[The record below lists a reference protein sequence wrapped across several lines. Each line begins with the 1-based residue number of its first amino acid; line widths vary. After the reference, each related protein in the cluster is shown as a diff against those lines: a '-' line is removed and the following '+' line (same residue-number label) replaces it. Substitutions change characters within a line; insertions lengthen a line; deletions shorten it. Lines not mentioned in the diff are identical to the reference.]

1 MGTVDVL
8 VISAGYGAGHN
19 QTAAA
24 VRDGL
29 SAVWPG
35 CRTHILDYLTYF
47 PPGIGSASVD
57 FYKFIC
63 KYLPPV
69 YGGVYRLTDILKGK
83 RMWDALQYGM
93 GRTQLKALLAE
104 LKPGV
109 IVCTHPLPMGI
120 LSEMRR
126 SGEDLPPITCI
137 MTDFELHREWLQPG
151 LDRYWLPNAALL
163 EDFVRFGIPR
173 ERLSTTGIPVRKAF
187 WTPLDQAEARRQL
200 GMEQDQRIVLYI
212 TSALG
217 TLGGVARVCARL
229 LRSPQRFALVVIAGR
244 DERLFKDLQRL
255 AARVGGNRL
264 HPLRFVDNVA
274 QLMAASDLVITK
286 AGGITTS
293 EALARA
299 RPIVIYRP
307 IPGQEAGNSRYLSA
321 KDAAM
326 IAYTPRQLRDVVTQ
340 ILSDTAV
347 RTRLERGARV
357 LAAADSAQV
366 IARSVCT
373 LAGQTPV

>member
-29 SAVWPG
+29 AAVWPG

-57 FYKFIC
+57 FYKFLC
-63 KYLPPV
+63 KYLPPL
-69 YGGVYRLTDILKGK
+69 YGGVYRLTDMLKGR
-83 RMWDALQYGM
+83 RMWDTLQYGM
-93 GRTQLKALLAE
+93 GRLQLKELLAA
-104 LKPGV
+104 LDPKV

-120 LSEMRR
+120 LADMRKA
-126 SGEDLPPITCI
+126 GERLPPVTCI
-137 MTDFELHREWLQPG
+137 MTDFELHREWLQPE
-151 LDRYWLPNAALL
+151 LDHYWLPNDALL
-163 EDFVRFGIPR
+163 GAFVRFGIAR
-173 ERLSTTGIPVRKAF
+173 ERVSTIGIPVRKPF

-200 GMEQDQRIVLYI
+200 GLAQDQRIILYI

-229 LRSPQRFALVVIAGR
+229 LRSPEPFALVVIAGR
-244 DERLFKDLQRL
+244 DERLYRDLQRL
-255 AARVGGNRL
+255 AARVGGERL
-264 HPLRFVDNVA
+264 RPLRFVDNVA

-293 EALARA
+293 EALARG

-340 ILSDTAV
+340 ILADEAV
-347 RTRLERGARV
+347 RARLERGARG
-357 LAAADSAQV
+357 LAAADSALV
-366 IARSVCT
+366 IARAVCRQ
-373 LAGQTPV
+373 AGHEPV